1 QGDWSG
7 LSPNESPIVFMA
19 TQYHDLPEDEKPE
32 YKNLSLNMIDINRV
46 SKRMIGEMNNR
57 IESSRLIG
65 IGL

>member
-1 QGDWSG
+1 
-7 LSPNESPIVFMA
+7 MA
-19 TQYHDLPEDEKPE
+19 TQYHDLPDDKKSE

-57 IESSRLIG
+57 IESSRLTG